1 MDPKTFATHALDRQ
15 AHVRSQPPARGKVP
29 RHVTKC
35 AKLLGQTD
43 EPLKEKKAYFI
54 FLSFVVSLILIL
66 AEADTFKGC
75 NGDQSQALTAQE
87 RRGGG
92 RDRIQAS
99 HPEVDTNNVVDPN
112 HTDSSNT

>member
-1 MDPKTFATHALDRQ
+1 MARFLGTSRNVLNFW
-15 AHVRSQPPARGKVP
+15 VRLTS
-29 RHVTKC
+29 
-35 AKLLGQTD
+35 
-43 EPLKEKKAYFI
+43 PLNEKKAYFI
-54 FLSFVVSLILIL
+54 FLSFVVFLLLIL
-66 AEADTFKGC
+66 AEADTFKGR

-112 HTDSSNT
+112 HTDSTNT